1 MRRWAMLVVLLW
13 ACGAAAAPRLVRV
26 GDEPVTVYVR
36 AGEPQAVTFPEDI
49 AAIPT
54 GVDAAHLSLE
64 IEGRRLFIQA
74 LVDGFTA
81 RLYVIGASGRMY
93 ELTLM
98 ERPEGTDGRVEL
110 VLPVRPPRFGEEPGI
125 DKGEQAERRSGR
137 RGRSRHALVRRLLAA
152 MIEGRRPPGV
162 RVVEHAE
169 VLFEGGGLRIETLR
183 VLVAGRYLG
192 YVARAENVG
201 KSPLAL
207 LLPEYDAQGLRAIA
221 ADDEQL
227 EAGGATLMYLV
238 TETR

>member
-1 MRRWAMLVVLLW
+1 MGRWAMLAVLVW

-26 GDEPVTVYVR
+26 GNEPVTVYVR
-36 AGEPQAVTFPEDI
+36 AGEPQAVTFPEEI

-54 GVDAAHLSLE
+54 GVDAAHVSLE

-74 LVDGFTA
+74 LVAGFRA

-93 ELTLM
+93 ELSLM
-98 ERPEGTDGRVEL
+98 ESQEEPDGQVEL
-110 VLPVRPPRFGEEPGI
+110 VPPVRPPRFGEEPGVAAVEA
-125 DKGEQAERRSGR
+125 GERRR
-137 RGRSRHALVRRLLAA
+137 RGRSRQGLVRRLLKA
-152 MIEGRRPPGV
+152 MIEERSPPGV
-162 RVVEHAE
+162 RVVEHAA

-192 YVARAENVG
+192 YVAKAENTG
-201 KSPLAL
+201 ASPLAL
-207 LLPEYDAQGLRAIA
+207 LLPEYEADGLRAIA

-227 EAGGATLMYLV
+227 GAGDWTLMYLV